1 MDFNQRAN
9 AATPRLAL
17 YGVGRYGQEI
27 ARFAV
32 RKGWKIVA
40 AYNRAGP
47 KVGQDIGRLAGLNRD
62 YGVVVQDCDQADYAG
77 LDADIGV
84 VTLHDR
90 LAENLP
96 AYKRLLGAGLN
107 VVCHGT
113 ESYYPQIVDQEIARQ
128 IDALAKANGVTF
140 TGTGV
145 WDMSRIWSALLIAG
159 NCEKIHS
166 LHNSSITNLSSFT
179 RDIMVWSGV
188 GMAPDEFHEK
198 VARQGSAYS
207 GLYKYAPLLVLH
219 ALGYTATNTA
229 LRQEPIILEKSFH
242 CDTWGGEIPKG
253 SCAGMRT
260 VMEITTAEGV
270 TTTANY
276 ESRVLCHEGELE
288 HTKWTIRGKPIS
300 PEVVVYRDNG
310 YYMDALCVFNRIK
323 DVIAAPPGLQL
334 LTQLGPMRRVASQ

>member
-1 MDFNQRAN
+1 MDWNRN
-9 AATPRLAL
+9 NHAATPRLVL

-32 RKGWKIVA
+32 QKGWQIVA
-40 AYNRAGP
+40 AYNRAGT
-47 KVGQDIGRLAGLNRD
+47 KVGQDIGRLAGLNCD
-62 YGVVVQDCDQADYAG
+62 YGVVVQDCDKADYVG
-77 LDADIGV
+77 LNADIGI
-84 VTLHDR
+84 VTLYDR

-96 AYKRLLGAGLN
+96 AYKRLLSAGLN

-128 IDALAKANGVTF
+128 IDGLARANEVTF

-159 NCEKIHS
+159 NCGRILS

-188 GMAPDEFHEK
+188 GMSPDEFHEK

-219 ALGYTATNTA
+219 ALGYAVTNTT
-229 LRQEPIILEKSFH
+229 LRQEPIILEKAFH
-242 CDTWGGEIPKG
+242 CDTWGGEIPRG

-260 VMEITTAEGV
+260 VIEIATEEGV
-270 TTTANY
+270 TTTADY

-288 HTKWTIRGKPIS
+288 HTKWTIQGEPIS
-300 PEVVVYRDNG
+300 PEVVIYRDNG

-334 LTQLGPMRRVASQ
+334 LTQLGPMRHAAPK